1 MLSRKSRSS
10 HRRHSVKEGLQ
21 GLQLFPVNIAKFLR
35 TSILKNI
42 CKRLFLQISISVTN
56 LLRGGNSW
64 ILLPFKPYS
73 ILNLCNMFRQGFYV
87 VAFFFSNIFIIKKL
101 FHNTHQVRYYHFF
114 IVEVIVESVN
124 LIQMSKW
131 NRKLLSTWWRTIRF
145 LQKSTYENTGQKEG
159 CSCNFILQVNETK
172 NKKQWIL
179 IYLSKT
185 ILKRTSNAIFSMKK
199 VDLDES

>member
-1 MLSRKSRSS
+1 MKFAKFLRTTFLHKSSSGCFWGLAPVFKEVRGKNRYDCQQIPDSAEKKYLLSRKSRSS

-35 TSILKNI
+35 TPILKNI

-101 FHNTHQVRYYHFF
+101 FRKHIKWDIIISSSLRLLLKCEFDTDVK
-114 IVEVIVESVN
+114 VE
-124 LIQMSKW
+124 
-131 NRKLLSTWWRTIRF
+131 
-145 LQKSTYENTGQKEG
+145 
-159 CSCNFILQVNETK
+159 
-172 NKKQWIL
+172 
-179 IYLSKT
+179 
-185 ILKRTSNAIFSMKK
+185 
-199 VDLDES
+199 